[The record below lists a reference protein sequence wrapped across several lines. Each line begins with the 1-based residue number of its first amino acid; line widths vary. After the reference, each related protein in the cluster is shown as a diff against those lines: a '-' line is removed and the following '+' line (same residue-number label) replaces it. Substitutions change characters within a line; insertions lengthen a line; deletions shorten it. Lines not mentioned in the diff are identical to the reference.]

1 MTQKVA
7 VITGGATGIGKST
20 AMLLASKGTGVVISG
35 RREAEGQKA
44 IEEIRA
50 QGGDAAF
57 IVADVDNETNV
68 SHLIGSRVKKYG
80 RLDMAVN
87 NAGIIM
93 RQRPLEIQIPRN
105 FRRCY
110 RPM

>member
-1 MTQKVA
+1 MAHKVA

-20 AMLLASKGTGVVISG
+20 AMLLARKGIKVVISG
-35 RREAEGQKA
+35 RREAVGQKA
-44 IEEIRA
+44 IDEIRS

-57 IVADVDNETNV
+57 IAADVDSETQV
-68 SHLIGSRVKKYG
+68 SQIIGFAVKKYG
-80 RLDMAVN
+80 RVDLAVN
-87 NAGIIM
+87 NAGIST
-93 RQRPLEIQIPRN
+93 RQRPLETQIPRN